1 MIGSCDLLSQD
12 STADAL
18 AQILASALGVEDVD
32 PTGHFFRDLG
42 ADSMVMARFCA
53 RVRKRPELPDV
64 SMRDIYAASTIV
76 SLAQALSPAAP
87 DEVAPALPQGPAPN
101 GTTITS
107 RPERPN
113 GQQGD
118 RSAGEGASGSPNLPD
133 MGRPLRREPAGS
145 PADGSAPVHLR
156 RPGRLASVACGTA
169 QMGWL
174 VAYPALTL
182 FLMFRGYE
190 WIALKTGLVDVYL
203 RSAMVGAGIFVF
215 QAILPILLKW
225 LLVGR
230 WTPGEFPI
238 WSLRYLRF
246 WIVKTTIRTSPLAVF
261 FAGSPMYVLY
271 LRALGAKVDAGAV
284 ILTRHLPVCTDLLTV
299 GAGAVVRKD
308 TYLSC
313 YRARGRVIETG
324 RVTLGAEAFVGE
336 FVVLDIATS
345 MGEGAQLG
353 HSSSLHA
360 GQSIP
365 AGQSW
370 HGTPAQP
377 SPATYRLEAR
387 TAHAARRRVTY
398 SAAQLLFYM
407 LLVLPLLT
415 GFLETLV
422 SASPWAPQL
431 HPGAA
436 LVSAL
441 GFYAEAALAAGV
453 LVLGG
458 LGVGLVLVTTLPRLL
473 NRFLIPERSY
483 PLYGRHYSIHR
494 GVGLLTNI
502 PPLTALFG
510 DSSPITTY
518 LQAVGYRMRP
528 VQQTGSN
535 FGQMVKHENPY
546 LTVVGSG
553 TMAADGLSILNADY
567 SATAF
572 RLAPTRIGAHSFLG
586 NFVVYPS
593 GARVGDNVLLGTKV
607 AVPLDGPVRRDVGLL
622 GSPAFEIPRTV
633 RRDTA
638 LGLTTRAELR
648 RRLRAKLRHNRAT
661 MVWHLLSRW
670 FQVFVVFMLIG
681 AIFDLLPTYGPLVVV
696 LADAVLLA
704 FTVGYAVLV
713 ERVLSRAQLLAP
725 RGCSIYE
732 PDFWRH
738 ERYWKVPAIKFLAMF
753 DGTPMKSHIWRL
765 MGVRVGRGLFDDGC
779 FIPERGF
786 VSIGDDCTFNV
797 GSSLQSHS
805 QEDGAFK
812 SDHITIGS
820 RCTIGTGSLVH
831 YGVSVGDDV
840 ELGPD
845 SFVMK
850 GEEVPDGALWA
861 GNPANAISKDHPRP
875 APATASTVTTASTL
889 TTARTM
895 ATAGT
900 GSLR

>member
-1 MIGSCDLLSQD
+1 
-12 STADAL
+12 
-18 AQILASALGVEDVD
+18 
-32 PTGHFFRDLG
+32 
-42 ADSMVMARFCA
+42 
-53 RVRKRPELPDV
+53 
-64 SMRDIYAASTIV
+64 IYAASTIV
-76 SLAQALSPAAP
+76 SLAQALKPAAP
-87 DEVAPALPQGPAPN
+87 NGVAAALPQGAPPH
-101 GTTITS
+101 GSSLTG
-107 RPERPN
+107 RPDRP
-113 GQQGD
+113 GGSEED
-118 RSAGEGASGSPNLPD
+118 LSAGTAPD
-133 MGRPLRREPAGS
+133 
-145 PADGSAPVHLR
+145 SAEVTSAQVS
-156 RPGRLASVACGTA
+156 RPGRWAPLACGTA
-169 QMGWL
+169 QAGWL
-174 VAYPALTL
+174 VVYPALTL
-182 FLMFRGYE
+182 ILMFWGYQ
-190 WIALKTGLVDVYL
+190 WIALGTGLADIYL
-203 RSAMVGAGIFVF
+203 RSLMVGAGIFAF
-215 QAILPILLKW
+215 QAILPIVLKW
-225 LLVGR
+225 ALVGR
-230 WTPGEFPI
+230 WSPGEFPI

-246 WIVKTTIRTSPLAVF
+246 WIVKTTIRTSPLVLF

-271 LRALGAKVDAGAV
+271 LRALGAKVGAGAV

-336 FVVLDIATS
+336 FAVLDIATS

-377 SPATYRLEAR
+377 SSAIYRLEAR
-387 TAHAARRRVTY
+387 TAHGARRRVTY

-407 LLVLPLLT
+407 VLVLPFLT

-422 SASPWAPQL
+422 SASPWAPNL
-431 HPGAA
+431 NPGAT
-436 LVSAL
+436 LVSSL

-458 LGVGLVLVTTLPRLL
+458 LGAGLVLVTTLPRLL
-473 NRFLIPERSY
+473 NQFLIPGRSY

-502 PPLTALFG
+502 PPLSDLFG

-546 LTVVGSG
+546 LTTVGSG
-553 TMAADGLSILNADY
+553 TMAADGLSVLNADY

-607 AVPLDGPVRRDVGLL
+607 AVPLDGPVRQDVGLL

-633 RRDTA
+633 QRDTA

-648 RRLRAKLRHNRAT
+648 RRLRAKLRHNRVT

-670 FQVFVVFMLIG
+670 FQVYVVFILMGTVL
-681 AIFDLLPTYGPLVVV
+681 DLLPTYGPLVAV
-696 LADAVLLA
+696 LADTVLLA
-704 FTVGYAVLV
+704 FIVGYSVLV

-725 RGCSIYE
+725 QGCSIYE

-797 GSSLQSHS
+797 GTSLQSHS

-812 SDHITIGS
+812 SDHVTIGS

-850 GEEVPDGALWA
+850 GEEVPDGAHWA
-861 GNPANAISKDHPRP
+861 GNPANAISKDHPRS
-875 APATASTVTTASTL
+875 APATATATATAL
-889 TTARTM
+889 TTVRTL
-895 ATAGT
+895 AAAGT
-900 GSLR
+900 GKL